1 MTLEGTNTILDASSA
16 FVHSRG
22 SSISQRCRRLR
33 ATRMH
38 ANLGHH
44 LMSIANFLLNE
55 KMSRKEYSIEDLL
68 KILWSCVFICD
79 VNVNRYTYESEP

>member
-1 MTLEGTNTILDASSA
+1 
-16 FVHSRG
+16 
-22 SSISQRCRRLR
+22 
-33 ATRMH
+33 MH